1 MVERAAFSGFIAMV
15 RRDLLLALRSRSEIV
30 NPLLFFILIVSLFP
44 LAVSTEA
51 KALAGIAAGVI
62 WVAALISTVLSLD
75 NLFRSDYEDGS
86 LEQIVISPYSTTVLI
101 FAKVLSHWLITGLP
115 LLILAPLLAYALH
128 LQPAAYSVLI
138 YTILLGTPTLS
149 LLGSIGISLTVGLK
163 QGGMLL
169 VLVVVP
175 LYVPVLILS
184 ASAIRLAVNAEPY
197 AGPLYALAALLT
209 LALTLAPLATTAA
222 IRLGLR

>member
-1 MVERAAFSGFIAMV
+1 MAQYSVFSGFFAMIK
-15 RRDLLLALRSRSEIV
+15 RDLLLALRGRTEIV
-30 NPLLFFILIVSLFP
+30 NPLIFFALIVSLFP

-51 KALAGIAAGVI
+51 KVLAGIAAGVI

-75 NLFRSDYEDGS
+75 NLFRSDYEDGT
-86 LEQIVISPYSTTVLI
+86 LEQIVISPYPVVSLVLG
-101 FAKVLSHWLITGLP
+101 KVVTHWLITGLP
-115 LLILAPLLAYALH
+115 LLIMAPLLAYAMH
-128 LQPAAYSVLI
+128 LKADVYPVLI

-175 LYVPVLILS
+175 LYIPVLILS

-197 AGPLYALAALLT
+197 SGPLYVLAALLT

-222 IRLGLR
+222 IKLGLR